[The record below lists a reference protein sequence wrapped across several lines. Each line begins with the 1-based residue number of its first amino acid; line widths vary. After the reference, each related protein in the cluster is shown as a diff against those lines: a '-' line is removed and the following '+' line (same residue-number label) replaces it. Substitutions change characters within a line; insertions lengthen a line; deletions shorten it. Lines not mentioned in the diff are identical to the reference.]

1 MANLIWNGSKQTTA
15 IAVLLL
21 MAAAVGTVAASF
33 QAAIQDTARDIDL
46 QVERIA
52 GREAALARMP
62 MLEKQFRELQVMAP
76 ASESAS
82 DAVNQWV
89 KEVLGLAQARGI
101 TISRLEPRSLFGDK
115 KKNTAQLLISFS
127 ADIRKLTAFLR
138 DLAQM
143 DPGANLNGIAIK
155 NPDGSGGLPGAF
167 YDYELILERNLS

>member
-101 TISRLEPRSLFGDK
+101 TISRLEPRSLFGD
-115 KKNTAQLLISFS
+115 
-127 ADIRKLTAFLR
+127 
-138 DLAQM
+138 
-143 DPGANLNGIAIK
+143 
-155 NPDGSGGLPGAF
+155 
-167 YDYELILERNLS
+167 